1 MQWIKHVV
9 DERHPT
15 VDLLLLVMD
24 NLNRRWSAAL
34 HDAVPPAAAKRL
46 AMKPE
51 IHHTRELHAW
61 EAQRNRHRATINIS
75 RSTRLYH
82 TGAQRPELSAAQLV
96 QDRAVQCCPARRY
109 QRTASP
115 TDTGIAEVLATGG
128 TLSDAQTTFLH
139 LEGG

>member
-1 MQWIKHVV
+1 LNIAEIEASALRCHHRDDRRMP
-9 DERHPT
+9 DRDT
-15 VDLLLLVMD
+15 V
-24 NLNRRWSAAL
+24 A
-34 HDAVPPAAAKRL
+34 HG
-46 AMKPE
+46 
-51 IHHTRELHAW
+51 LHAW
-61 EAQRNRHRATINIS
+61 EAQRNRHRATITIS
-75 RSTRLYH
+75 SSTRLYH